1 MCMKEYRMYQYP
13 RGDNEGGVLKTDTCP
28 TISSSSWQTNCFL
41 IEIEDGNIAEQAVSH
56 PQTHSEGVLP
66 TDGCMRD

>member
-13 RGDNEGGVLKTDTCP
+13 RGDNDGGILNTDTCP

-41 IEIEDGNIAEQAVSH
+41 IEIEDEAE
-56 PQTHSEGVLP
+56 E
-66 TDGCMRD
+66 TDKH